1 LQRLSPRAQ
10 VLGDAV
16 ILPIAAT
23 ADVSLPQA
31 LLRLLL
37 EIEPAEAAPIRSTA

>member
-1 LQRLSPRAQ
+1 
-10 VLGDAV
+10 V
-16 ILPIAAT
+16 IVPVSAT

-37 EIEPAEAAPIRSTA
+37 EIEPADAAPIRSTG